1 MSKKTEEVAE
11 VAVHSALNRRDLFQ
25 NYDAEGE
32 PITEGESYVRHGVR
46 WIGRVWVKSAF
57 RRRGL
62 GRALLGAM
70 VREFQAEPLY
80 LQVLAYD
87 GQIMPDSELVKWYS
101 GFGFCATDVPG
112 ILLRPAGPLILEGGA
127 L

>member
-1 MSKKTEEVAE
+1 MKKNTVPA
-11 VAVHSALNRRDLFQ
+11 HSALNRRDLFQ
-25 NYDAEGE
+25 NYDADGE
-32 PITEGESYVRHGVR
+32 TVTEGESYVRHGVR
-46 WIGRVWVKSAF
+46 WIGRVWVKEGF

-70 VREFQAEPLY
+70 VREFHAVPLY

-87 GQIMPDSELVKWYS
+87 GQIMPDELLIKWYA
-101 GFGFCATDVPG
+101 GFGFGATQVPG
-112 ILLRPAGPLILEGGA
+112 ILLRPAGPPTLEVSA